1 MSNILNDVLPQEAG
15 QETSTLKRSYIPTK
29 PALVEVRPIERKKW
43 HGKNGA
49 ESFQRPKKFQV
60 LVNTDSMSYATG
72 LNDEEVKELNTK
84 VNYNLTNHFNS
95 EEQHPFWD
103 SPMGMFKLENRTMF
117 FDISQP
123 LNYIKVK
130 NMLASKFVA
139 NSMKDYEE
147 GLFPEA
153 THVIFDEAMA
163 AEEEAGKVEL
173 RDQAVVA
180 KVSMSKDRKIQI
192 ILALD
197 HKNLKG
203 QSDNFVNVALDKI
216 IQRSPSE
223 FLHYANMN
231 AEQMFLYALVLEALQ
246 KSVLRK
252 DGHKILYH
260 ESMIGADE
268 MDVAKYLHSPENSD
282 LKMRLMAQVNTY

>member
-1 MSNILNDVLPQEAG
+1 
-15 QETSTLKRSYIPTK
+15 
-29 PALVEVRPIERKKW
+29 
-43 HGKNGA
+43 
-49 ESFQRPKKFQV
+49 
-60 LVNTDSMSYATG
+60 
-72 LNDEEVKELNTK
+72 
-84 VNYNLTNHFNS
+84 
-95 EEQHPFWD
+95 
-103 SPMGMFKLENRTMF
+103 
-117 FDISQP
+117 
-123 LNYIKVK
+123 
-130 NMLASKFVA
+130 MLASKFVA

-153 THVIFDEAMA
+153 THVIFDEALS

-216 IQRSPSE
+216 IQRSPAE

-231 AEQMFLYALVLEALQ
+231 SEQMFLYALVLEALQ

-260 ESMIGADE
+260 ESVIGVDE
-268 MDVAKYLHSPENSD
+268 MDVAKYLHSPENND
-282 LKMRLMAQVNTY
+282 LKMRLMAQVN